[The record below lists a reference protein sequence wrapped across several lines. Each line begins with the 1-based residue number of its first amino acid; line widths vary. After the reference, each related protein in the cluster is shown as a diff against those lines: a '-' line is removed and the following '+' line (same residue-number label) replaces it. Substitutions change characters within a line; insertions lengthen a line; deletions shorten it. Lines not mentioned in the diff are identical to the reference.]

1 MTTHAQAREY
11 AAQSLGAVFGGAHAG
26 EIKAEAGVAYLET
39 SYGDGWKGAGKGSFN
54 QGAIQCGSG
63 WKGDRFSYVD
73 THPNAD
79 GTSTAYRIDFRKY
92 PTVGDGWFDLCQV
105 VFVNR
110 GRFIVRAAAQACDWL
125 GVSRGLHKT
134 GYYEGFGKTV
144 DDRIANHHRAL
155 VRAIA
160 KADGAAA
167 PAIDTPTILPT
178 VERGDGMRG
187 APSEAVRLLQY
198 ELQLAADGR
207 FGPVTEAAVKAYQA
221 LHGLIVTGIC
231 DSRTWDVLLHD
242 DFIPRKP

>member
-1 MTTHAQAREY
+1 MTSHIQARQY
-11 AAQSLGAVFGGAHAG
+11 AAQSLGAVFGGAAPG
-26 EIKAEAGVAYLET
+26 EVAAEAGVACLET

-63 WKGDRFSYVD
+63 WKGDRFYYVD

-79 GTSTAYRIDFRKY
+79 GTSTPYRVDFRKY
-92 PTVGDGWFDLCQV
+92 PTMLDGWVDLCKV

-110 GRFIVRAAAQACDWL
+110 GRSIVRTAAQALDWL

-144 DDRIANHHRAL
+144 EDRIANHNRAL

-167 PAIDTPTILPT
+167 PVIETPTIMPT

-187 APSEAVRLLQY
+187 TPSEAVRLLQY

-207 FGPVTEAAVKAYQA
+207 FGPVTEAAVKAYQKQ
-221 LHGLIVTGIC
+221 HGLIVTGIC
-231 DSRTWDVLLHD
+231 DSRTWDVLFHD
-242 DFIPRKP
+242 DFVPRIP